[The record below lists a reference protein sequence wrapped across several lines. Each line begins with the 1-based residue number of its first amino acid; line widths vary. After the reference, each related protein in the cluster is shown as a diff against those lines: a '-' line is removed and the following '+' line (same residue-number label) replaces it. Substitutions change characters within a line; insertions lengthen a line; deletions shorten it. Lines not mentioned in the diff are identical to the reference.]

1 MKSFPWTMLQS
12 DGSGVSKALHKGDI
26 DVIVA
31 FLFRPTGQK
40 LLKEMP
46 EMMAESMQA
55 MMPLLQKQMTSM
67 QERVQ
72 QEVAAI
78 MKESDLARSQ
88 QRKPARIS
96 CGLEDPTPQFPRS
109 YARRR

>member
-1 MKSFPWTMLQS
+1 LGRDAAI
-12 DGSGVSKALHKGDI
+12 DGSGVSKALHQRRI

-31 FLFRPTGQK
+31 FYSAPTGQK

-46 EMMAESMQA
+46 GNDGGVDAA

-78 MKESDLARSQ
+78 MKESDPGA
-88 QRKPARIS
+88 KPATKAS
-96 CGLEDPTPQFPRS
+96 QN
-109 YARRR
+109 